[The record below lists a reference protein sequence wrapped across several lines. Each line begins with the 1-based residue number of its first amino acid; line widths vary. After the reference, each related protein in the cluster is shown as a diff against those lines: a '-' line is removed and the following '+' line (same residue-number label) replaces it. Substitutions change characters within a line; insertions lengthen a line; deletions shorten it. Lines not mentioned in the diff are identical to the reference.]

1 MAKRMQY
8 GEETVVMRVPKSMVS
23 EVKTMM
29 ENRKV
34 IESNKAEILKDDPKY
49 EGIMETFL
57 KVCSAQMVELLQSV
71 ETDLISQGRLD
82 EVKYISSKK
91 NEFQAQVGVLP
102 EQGAKLVYKIHLPI
116 VNFK

>member
-23 EVKTMM
+23 EVKSMM

-34 IESNKAEILKDDPKY
+34 IESKKAEIY
-49 EGIMETFL
+49 EDEPEFKSIMEAFQ
-57 KVCSAQMVELLQSV
+57 KVCSAQMAEFLHSAEVK
-71 ETDLISQGRLD
+71 LISEGRLD
-82 EVKYISSKK
+82 EVKYISLKK
-91 NEFQAQVGVLP
+91 KEFQAAAGMPSDRAV
-102 EQGAKLVYKIHLPI
+102 KLVTKTYPPI